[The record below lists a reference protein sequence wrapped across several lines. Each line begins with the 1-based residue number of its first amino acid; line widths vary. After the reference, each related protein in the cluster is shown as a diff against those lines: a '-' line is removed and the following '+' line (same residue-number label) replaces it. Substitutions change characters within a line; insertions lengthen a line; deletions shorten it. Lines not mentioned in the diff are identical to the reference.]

1 MTISCQITCE
11 LTETRRLDALNK
23 LNLLDTPP
31 SEAFDRI
38 TRMAARLFDLPIA
51 AVSLTD
57 ADRQWF
63 KSRVGVEHTAIPR
76 LRAPCGEVAESR
88 KVLLIPDLLE
98 DEFYRDSP
106 LATNGIRYYAGA
118 PLTTIDGYCLG
129 AMCVLGTEPRATTQA
144 EIEILTDL
152 AGMVMAQI
160 EMQHALGR
168 MDPLSG
174 LPNRNQFVEDFQDM
188 QRDGAAPEQRLAVLI
203 NLATPDQLARA
214 ARALTPSFLD
224 EVVVDAAA
232 WIRAETGQRRKVYH
246 VAATQ
251 FALLAEP
258 GMRLDDYLPLLEEKI
273 EHAVSISK
281 LRFVVTPS
289 IGVAP
294 FDTGTADA
302 LNVLRQAQ
310 RAAHDAIGSATR
322 VAVYSALEDS
332 LYRRRFDLLNDF
344 AEALISRDQLRLV
357 YQPRIDIASGEC
369 VGAEALLRW
378 NHPTLG
384 VIGPGEFIPIIERSG
399 LAQAT
404 TSWVLNRALRQQKA
418 WRDAGVH
425 LQLSL
430 NVSAA
435 NLLEPDL
442 ADRVVASLEHY
453 GLPPECL
460 ELEIT
465 ESAIMEQ
472 PVKATA
478 MLDVLAGAGVQ
489 LAIDDFGTGY
499 SSLSYLQRMP
509 ANVVKIDQSFILG
522 LEGDYRQQGLVRT
535 MITMSQDLGHRV
547 VAEGVERGDVLAFL
561 RSAGC
566 DEAQGYLFARPLEVE
581 AFNAWCRDNSTD
593 NEAAAASVA
602 ERQSRA
608 LCSTVPAL
616 RGGVAAARRR
626 HQAR

>member
-1 MTISCQITCE
+1 MTISCQPNE
-11 LTETRRLDALNK
+11 ARRLDALNK

-31 SEAFDRI
+31 SDAFDRI
-38 TRMAARLFDLPIA
+38 TRMAARLFALPIA

-63 KSRVGVEHTAIPR
+63 KSRVGVEHTSIPR
-76 LRAPCGEVAESR
+76 RQAPCGEVADSR
-88 KVLLIPDLLE
+88 RVLVIPDLLN
-98 DEFYRDSP
+98 DAAFRDSP
-106 LATNGIRYYAGA
+106 LAASGIRYYAGA

-129 AMCVLGTEPRATTQA
+129 AMCVLGTEPRETTQA
-144 EIEILTDL
+144 ELDILSDL
-152 AGMVMAQI
+152 AAMVMAQI

-168 MDPLSG
+168 VDPLSG
-174 LPNRNQFVEDFQDM
+174 LPNRNQFIEDFQDM
-188 QRDGAAPEQRLAVLI
+188 QRDSPANDQRLAVLI
-203 NLATPDQLARA
+203 NLATPDQLAHT
-214 ARALTPSFLD
+214 ARALDPSFLD
-224 EVVVDAAA
+224 ELVIDSAA
-232 WIRAETGQRRKVYH
+232 WIRAETGPRRKVYH
-246 VAATQ
+246 VAAMQ
-251 FALLAEP
+251 FALLSEP
-258 GMRLDDYLPLLEEKI
+258 GMSLEHYVPILEEKL
-273 EHAVSISK
+273 EMGVSISR
-281 LRFVVTPS
+281 LRFVTTPS

-294 FDTGTADA
+294 FEVGTADG

-310 RAAHDAIGSATR
+310 SAAHDAIDSATH
-322 VAVYSALEDS
+322 VAVYSAVEDR
-332 LYRRRFDLLNDF
+332 LYRRRFNLLNDF
-344 AEALISRDQLRLV
+344 AAALISRDQLRLV
-357 YQPRIDIASGEC
+357 YQPRVDIASGEC

-378 NHPTLG
+378 THPTLG
-384 VIGPGEFIPIIERSG
+384 PIGPGEFIPIIERSG

-404 TSWVLNRALRQQKA
+404 TAWVLDRALRQQQA
-418 WRDAGVH
+418 WRKAGLE

-430 NVSAA
+430 NVSAS

-442 ADRVVASLEHY
+442 ADRVVAGLEQY

-472 PVKATA
+472 PVKANA
-478 MLDVLAGAGVQ
+478 MLEALAGTGVH

-509 ANVVKIDQSFILG
+509 ANVVKIDQSFIRG
-522 LEGDYRQQGLVRT
+522 LEDDYRQQGLVRT

-581 AFNAWCRDNSTD
+581 AFAAWCRENSAWD
-593 NEAAAASVA
+593 DAVAASLPRREA
-602 ERQSRA
+602 RA
-608 LCSTVPAL
+608 LCS
-616 RGGVAAARRR
+616 VARPLKGNLAASRRR

>member
-1 MTISCQITCE
+1 MTISCQLNE
-11 LTETRRLDALNK
+11 ARRLEALNK

-31 SEAFDRI
+31 SDAFDRI

-63 KSRVGVEHTAIPR
+63 KSRVGVEHTSIPR
-76 LRAPCGEVAESR
+76 LQAPCGEVADSSS
-88 KVLLIPDLLE
+88 VLVIPDLLS
-98 DEFYRDSP
+98 DAAFRDSP
-106 LATNGIRYYAGA
+106 LAASGIRYYAGA
-118 PLTTIDGYCLG
+118 PLTTVDGYCLG
-129 AMCVLGTEPRATTQA
+129 AMCVLGTEPRETTQA
-144 EIEILTDL
+144 ELDILSDL
-152 AGMVMAQI
+152 AAMVMAQI
-160 EMQHALGR
+160 EMHHSLGR

-174 LPNRNQFVEDFQDM
+174 LPNRNQFIEDFQDM
-188 QRDGAAPEQRLAVLI
+188 QRDRPANEQRLAVLI
-203 NLATPDQLARA
+203 NLATPGQMSHAV
-214 ARALTPSFLD
+214 RALNPTFLD
-224 EVVVDAAA
+224 ELVIDSAA
-232 WIRAETGQRRKVYH
+232 WIRAETGPHRKVYH
-246 VAATQ
+246 VAAMQ
-251 FALLAEP
+251 FALLSEP
-258 GMRLDDYLPLLEEKI
+258 GVKLENYLPILEEKLEI
-273 EHAVSISK
+273 GVSISK
-281 LRFVVTPS
+281 LRFVTTPS
-289 IGVAP
+289 IGVTP
-294 FDTGTADA
+294 FEVGTADG

-310 RAAHDAIGSATR
+310 SAAQDAFDKTTH
-322 VAVYSALEDS
+322 VAVYSAVEDR
-332 LYRRRFDLLNDF
+332 LYQRRFDLLNDF
-344 AEALISRDQLRLV
+344 AAALTSRDQLRLV

-369 VGAEALLRW
+369 IGAEALLRW
-378 NHPTLG
+378 THPTLG
-384 VIGPGEFIPIIERSG
+384 PIGPGEFIPIIERSG

-404 TSWVLNRALRQQKA
+404 TAWVLNRALRQQQA
-418 WRDAGVH
+418 WRKAGLA

-430 NVSAA
+430 NVSAS

-442 ADRVVASLEHY
+442 ADRVVAGLEQY

-472 PVKATA
+472 PVKANA
-478 MLDVLAGAGVQ
+478 MLEALAGTGVH

-522 LEGDYRQQGLVRT
+522 LEDDYRQQGLVKT

-581 AFNAWCRDNSTD
+581 AFAAWCRDSSAWD
-593 NEAAAASVA
+593 DAVAASTPRREA
-602 ERQSRA
+602 RA
-608 LCSTVPAL
+608 LCSLTRPKVNT
-616 RGGVAAARRR
+616 AASRRR

>member
-1 MTISCQITCE
+1 MTISCQLHE
-11 LTETRRLDALNK
+11 ARRLEALNK

-31 SEAFDRI
+31 SDAFDRI
-38 TRMAARLFDLPIA
+38 TRMAARLFNLPIA

-63 KSRVGVEHTAIPR
+63 KSRVGVEHTSIPR
-76 LRAPCGEVAESR
+76 VGAPCGEVADNSR
-88 KVLLIPDLLE
+88 VLVIPDLLQ
-98 DEFYRDSP
+98 DDAFRDTP
-106 LATNGIRYYAGA
+106 LAASGIRYYAGA
-118 PLTTIDGYCLG
+118 PLTTVDGHCLG
-129 AMCVLGTEPRATTQA
+129 AMCVLGTEPRDTTQG
-144 EIEILTDL
+144 ELDILSDL
-152 AGMVMAQI
+152 AAMVMAQI

-174 LPNRNQFVEDFQDM
+174 LPNRNQFIEDFQDM
-188 QRDGAAPEQRLAVLI
+188 QRDRAADEQRLAVLI
-203 NLATPDQLARA
+203 NLATPDQLAHA
-214 ARALTPSFLD
+214 ARALPPSFLD

-232 WIRAETGQRRKVYH
+232 WIRAETGSRRKVYH

-251 FALLAEP
+251 FALISEP
-258 GMRLDDYLPLLEEKI
+258 GVGLADYLPALEEKM
-273 EHAVSISK
+273 EHAISVSK
-281 LRFVVTPS
+281 LRFVITPS

-294 FDTGTADA
+294 FEVGAADG
-302 LNVLRQAQ
+302 LSVLRQAQ
-310 RAAHDAIGSATR
+310 SAAHDAIDSATH
-322 VAVYSALEDS
+322 VAVHSALEDD
-332 LYRRRFDLLNDF
+332 LHRRRFDLLNDF
-344 AEALISRDQLRLV
+344 AAALISRDQLRLV

-384 VIGPGEFIPIIERSG
+384 PIGPGEFIPIIERSG

-404 TSWVLNRALRQQKA
+404 TAWVLNRALCQQQA
-418 WRDAGVH
+418 WRAAGVQ

-442 ADRVVASLEHY
+442 ADRLVAGLEQY

-472 PVKATA
+472 PVKASA
-478 MLDVLAGAGVQ
+478 MLEVLAGIGVH

-522 LEGDYRQQGLVRT
+522 LEDDYRQQGLVRT
-535 MITMSQDLGHRV
+535 MIAMSQDLGHRV

-566 DEAQGYLFARPLEVE
+566 DEAQGYLFARPMEVE
-581 AFNAWCRDNSTD
+581 AFGIWCRESSGWGDTVV
-593 NEAAAASVA
+593 ASA
-602 ERQSRA
+602 PRRAPRA
-608 LCSTVPAL
+608 LCSLARPA
-616 RGGVAAARRR
+616 VSMAASRRR

>member
-1 MTISCQITCE
+1 MTISCQINE
-11 LTETRRLDALNK
+11 PRRLDALNK

-63 KSRVGVEHTAIPR
+63 KSRVGVRHESIPR
-76 LRAPCGEVAESR
+76 PQAPCGEVSDTR
-88 KVLLIPDLLE
+88 QTLVIPDLLLHE
-98 DEFYRDSP
+98 GYRDSP
-106 LATNGIRYYAGA
+106 LAASGIRYYAGA

-129 AMCVLGTEPRATTQA
+129 AMCVLGTEPRETTPA
-144 EIEILTDL
+144 EMAILGDL
-152 AGMVMAQI
+152 AAMVMAQI

-174 LPNRNQFVEDFQDM
+174 LPNRNQFIEDFQDM
-188 QRDGAAPEQRLAVLI
+188 QRDRPADEQRLAVVI

-214 ARALTPSFLD
+214 ARAMDPSFLD
-224 EVVVDAAA
+224 GVVIDAAA

-246 VAATQ
+246 VSATQ
-251 FALLAEP
+251 FALLAKP
-258 GMRLDDYLPLLEEKI
+258 GVTLDDYLLLLEEKI
-273 EHAVSISK
+273 EHALSVSK
-281 LRFVVTPS
+281 LRFVITPT
-289 IGVAP
+289 IGLAP
-294 FDTGTADA
+294 FETGAADG

-310 RAAHDAIGSATR
+310 SAAHDAIGSATH
-322 VAVYSALEDS
+322 VAVYSALEDD

-344 AEALISRDQLRLV
+344 AAALISRDQLRLV

-384 VIGPGEFIPIIERSG
+384 PIGPGEFIPIIERSG

-404 TSWVLNRALRQQKA
+404 TAWVLNRALRQQKA
-418 WRDAGVH
+418 WRAAGLQ

-435 NLLEPDL
+435 NLMEPDL

-478 MLDVLAGAGVQ
+478 MLDVLAGVGVH

-509 ANVVKIDQSFILG
+509 ANVVKIDQSFIKG
-522 LEGDYRQQGLVRT
+522 LEDDCRQQGLVRT

-581 AFNAWCRDNSTD
+581 AFNAWCRDNSAQ
-593 NEAAAASVA
+593 NEAAAQSVV

-608 LCSTVPAL
+608 LCSTGPAL
-616 RGGVAAARRR
+616 RGGVSASRRR

>member
-1 MTISCQITCE
+1 MTISCP
-11 LTETRRLDALNK
+11 LNETRRLEALNK

-63 KSRVGVEHTAIPR
+63 KSRVGVEHMSIPR
-76 LRAPCGEVAESR
+76 QGAPCGEVADNS
-88 KVLLIPDLLE
+88 KVLVVRDLLQ
-98 DEFYRDSP
+98 DDFFRDSP
-106 LATNGIRYYAGA
+106 LASSGIRYYAGA

-129 AMCVLGTEPRATTQA
+129 AMCVLGTEPRETSQA
-144 EIEILTDL
+144 ELDILSDL
-152 AGMVMAQI
+152 AAMVMAQI

-168 MDPLSG
+168 VDPLSG
-174 LPNRNQFVEDFQDM
+174 LPNRNQFIEDFQDM
-188 QRDGAAPEQRLAVLI
+188 QLDRPADEKRLAVLI
-203 NLATPDQLARA
+203 NLATPDQLERA
-214 ARALTPSFLD
+214 ARAMNPSFLD

-232 WIRAETGQRRKVYH
+232 WIRAETGPRRKVYH

-251 FALLAEP
+251 FALIAEP
-258 GMRLDDYLPLLEEKI
+258 GVELADYLPIVEEKI
-273 EHAVSISK
+273 EHAISVSK
-281 LRFVVTPS
+281 LRFVITPS

-294 FDTGTADA
+294 FDIGTADG
-302 LNVLRQAQ
+302 LCVLRQAQ
-310 RAAHDAIGSATR
+310 SAAHDAIGCASR
-322 VAVYSALEDS
+322 VAVYSAVEDS

-344 AEALISRDQLRLV
+344 AAALIGRDQLRLV

-384 VIGPGEFIPIIERSG
+384 PIGPGEFIPIIERSG

-404 TSWVLNRALRQQKA
+404 TAWVLNRALAQQQR
-418 WRDAGVH
+418 WRAEGLRV
-425 LQLSL
+425 QLSL

-442 ADRVVASLEHY
+442 ADRVVAGLEQY

-472 PVKATA
+472 PVKANA
-478 MLDVLAGAGVQ
+478 MLEALAGAGVH

-509 ANVVKIDQSFILG
+509 ANVVKIDQSFIFG
-522 LEGDYRQQGLVRT
+522 LEDDERQQGLVRT
-535 MITMSQDLGHRV
+535 MIAMSQDLGHRV
-547 VAEGVERGDVLAFL
+547 VAEGVESGGVLAFL
-561 RSAGC
+561 RAAGC
-566 DEAQGYLFARPLEVE
+566 DEAQGYLFARPLEVD
-581 AFNAWCRDNSTD
+581 AFAAWCREHSAEH
-593 NEAAAASVA
+593 EAVAASVM

-608 LCSTVPAL
+608 LCSTGPAF
-616 RGGVAAARRR
+616 RNGVIASRRR
-626 HQAR
+626 HHAR

>member
-1 MTISCQITCE
+1 MTISCQINE
-11 LTETRRLDALNK
+11 ARRLEALNK

-63 KSRVGVEHTAIPR
+63 KSRVGVDHDRLPR
-76 LRAPCGEVAESR
+76 MHAPCSEVSDTRDMLVIA
-88 KVLLIPDLLE
+88 DLLE
-98 DEFYRDSP
+98 HDGYRDSP
-106 LATNGIRYYAGA
+106 LAATGIRYYAGA
-118 PLTTIDGYCLG
+118 PLTTADGYCLG
-129 AMCVLGTEPRATTQA
+129 SMCVLGTEPRETTPA
-144 EIEILTDL
+144 EIAILTDL
-152 AGMVMAQI
+152 AAMVMAQI

-174 LPNRNQFVEDFQDM
+174 LPNRNQFIEDFHDM
-188 QRDGAAPEQRLAVLI
+188 QRDRPAHEQGLAVVI
-203 NLATPDQLARA
+203 NLATPDQLAHA
-214 ARALTPSFLD
+214 ARAMDPSFLD
-224 EVVVDAAA
+224 GVVIDAAA

-246 VAATQ
+246 VNATQ
-251 FALLAEP
+251 FAVLAEP
-258 GMRLDDYLPLLEEKI
+258 GMKLDDYLPLLEEKI
-273 EHAVSISK
+273 EHAISISK
-281 LRFVVTPS
+281 LRFVITPT

-294 FDTGTADA
+294 FETGSADG

-310 RAAHDAIGSATR
+310 SAAHDAIGSATH
-322 VAVYSALEDS
+322 VAVYSALEDDA
-332 LYRRRFDLLNDF
+332 YRRRFDLLNDF

-369 VGAEALLRW
+369 IGAEALLRW

-384 VIGPGEFIPIIERSG
+384 PIGPGEFIPIIERSG

-404 TSWVLNRALRQQKA
+404 TAWVLNRALRQQKA
-418 WRDAGVH
+418 WRAAGVK

-435 NLLEPDL
+435 NLMEPDL
-442 ADRVVASLEHY
+442 ADRVVASLQHY

-472 PVKATA
+472 PLKATA
-478 MLDVLAGAGVQ
+478 MLDVLAGAGVH

-509 ANVVKIDQSFILG
+509 ANVVKIDQSFIKG
-522 LEGDYRQQGLVRT
+522 LEDDYRQQGLVRT
-535 MITMSQDLGHRV
+535 MITMSQDLGHKV

-566 DEAQGYLFARPLEVE
+566 DEAQGYLFARPLEVD
-581 AFNAWCRDNSTD
+581 AFNTWFSDNS
-593 NEAAAASVA
+593 AARIETVAESAA

-608 LCSTVPAL
+608 LCSTGPAL
-616 RGGVAAARRR
+616 RGGVAASRRR

>member
-1 MTISCQITCE
+1 MTISCQLHE
-11 LTETRRLDALNK
+11 ARRLEALNK

-38 TRMAARLFDLPIA
+38 TRMAARLFNLPIA

-76 LRAPCGEVAESR
+76 QGAPCGEVADGSHIL
-88 KVLLIPDLLE
+88 VIPDLLQ
-98 DEFYRDSP
+98 DEFFRDTP
-106 LATNGIRYYAGA
+106 LAASGIRYYAGA
-118 PLTTIDGYCLG
+118 PLTTVDGHCLG
-129 AMCVLGTEPRATTQA
+129 AMCVLGTEPRETTQA
-144 EIEILTDL
+144 ELDMLSDL
-152 AGMVMAQI
+152 AAMVMAQI

-168 MDPLSG
+168 IDPLSG
-174 LPNRNQFVEDFQDM
+174 LPNRNQFIEDFQDM
-188 QRDGAAPEQRLAVLI
+188 QRDRPADEQRLAVLI
-203 NLATPDQLARA
+203 NLATPDQLAHA
-214 ARALTPSFLD
+214 ARALNPSFLD
-224 EVVVDAAA
+224 EMVVDAAA
-232 WIRAETGQRRKVYH
+232 WIRAEAGARRKVYH
-246 VAATQ
+246 VAANQ
-251 FALLAEP
+251 FALISEA
-258 GMRLDDYLPLLEEKI
+258 GVAMADYLPALEEKM
-273 EHAVSISK
+273 EHAISVSK
-281 LRFVVTPS
+281 LRFVITPS

-294 FDTGTADA
+294 FDVGTADG
-302 LNVLRQAQ
+302 LSVLRQAQ
-310 RAAHDAIGSATR
+310 NAAHDAIDSATR
-322 VAVYSALEDS
+322 VAVYSAMEDG
-332 LYRRRFDLLNDF
+332 LYRRRFNLLNDF
-344 AEALISRDQLRLV
+344 AAALISRDQLRLV

-369 VGAEALLRW
+369 IGAEALLRW

-384 VIGPGEFIPIIERSG
+384 PIGPGEFIPLIERSG

-404 TSWVLNRALRQQKA
+404 TAWVLSRALRQQQA
-418 WRDAGVH
+418 WRAAGLR

-442 ADRVVASLEHY
+442 ADRVVAELEQH

-472 PVKATA
+472 PAKATA
-478 MLDVLAGAGVQ
+478 MLEALAGAGVH

-522 LEGDYRQQGLVRT
+522 LEDDYRQQGLVRT
-535 MITMSQDLGHRV
+535 MIAMSQDLGHRV

-566 DEAQGYLFARPLEVE
+566 DEAQGDLFARPLEVE
-581 AFNAWCRDNSTD
+581 AFGIWCRESSGWGD
-593 NEAAAASVA
+593 AVAASVP
-602 ERQSRA
+602 RRDPRA
-608 LCSTVPAL
+608 LCSLARPKASL
-616 RGGVAAARRR
+616 AASRRR

>member
-1 MTISCQITCE
+1 MTISCQIHE
-11 LTETRRLDALNK
+11 ARRLEALNK

-31 SEAFDRI
+31 SDAFDRI
-38 TRMAARLFDLPIA
+38 TRMAARLFNLPIA

-63 KSRVGVEHTAIPR
+63 KSRVGVEHTSIPR
-76 LRAPCGEVAESR
+76 EKAPCGEVADGSR
-88 KVLLIPDLLE
+88 TLVIPDLLK
-98 DEFYRDSP
+98 DEFFRDSP
-106 LATNGIRYYAGA
+106 LAASGIRYYAGA
-118 PLTTIDGYCLG
+118 PLTTIDGHCLG
-129 AMCVLGTEPRATTQA
+129 AMCVLGTEPRDTTQA
-144 EIEILTDL
+144 ELDMLSDL
-152 AGMVMAQI
+152 AAMVMAQI

-168 MDPLSG
+168 VDPLSG
-174 LPNRNQFVEDFQDM
+174 LPNRNQFIEDFHDM
-188 QRDGAAPEQRLAVLI
+188 QRDRPADEQRLAVLI
-203 NLATPDQLARA
+203 NLATPDQMAHA
-214 ARALTPSFLD
+214 ARALNPSFLD
-224 EVVVDAAA
+224 EMMVDSAA
-232 WIRAETGQRRKVYH
+232 WIRAEAGPRRTLYH
-246 VAATQ
+246 VAAMQ
-251 FALLAEP
+251 FALLSEP
-258 GMRLDDYLPLLEEKI
+258 GVVLEDYLPILEEKL
-273 EHAVSISK
+273 EMGVSISK
-281 LRFVVTPS
+281 LRFVTTPS

-294 FDTGTADA
+294 FEMGTADG

-310 RAAHDAIGSATR
+310 SAAHDAIDCDTR
-322 VAVYSALEDS
+322 VAVYSAAEDR

-344 AEALISRDQLRLV
+344 ATALISRDQLRLV

-369 VGAEALLRW
+369 IGAEALLRW

-384 VIGPGEFIPIIERSG
+384 PISPGEFIPIIERSG

-404 TSWVLNRALRQQKA
+404 TAWVLSRALRQQQA
-418 WRDAGVH
+418 WRAAGLQ
-425 LQLSL
+425 LQLSV
-430 NVSAA
+430 NVSAS

-442 ADRVVASLEHY
+442 ADRVVAGLEQY

-472 PVKATA
+472 PVKANATLEA
-478 MLDVLAGAGVQ
+478 LAGTGVH

-522 LEGDYRQQGLVRT
+522 LEDDYRQQGLVRT
-535 MITMSQDLGHRV
+535 MISMSQDMGHRV

-581 AFNAWCRDNSTD
+581 AFAVWCRESGAWDDTL
-593 NEAAAASVA
+593 AANPTP
-602 ERQSRA
+602 RQLRA
-608 LCSTVPAL
+608 LCTMARP
-616 RGGVAAARRR
+616 RGSMAASRRR

>member
-1 MTISCQITCE
+1 MTISCQINE
-11 LTETRRLDALNK
+11 ARRLEALNK

-63 KSRVGVEHTAIPR
+63 KSREGVDHDRLPR
-76 LRAPCGEVAESR
+76 MQAPCSEVSDTRDMLVIA
-88 KVLLIPDLLE
+88 DLLQHE
-98 DEFYRDSP
+98 HYRDSP
-106 LATNGIRYYAGA
+106 LAATGIRYYAGA
-118 PLTTIDGYCLG
+118 PLTTADGYCLG
-129 AMCVLGTEPRATTQA
+129 SMCVLGTEPRETTPA
-144 EIEILTDL
+144 EIAILTDL
-152 AGMVMAQI
+152 AAMVMAQI

-174 LPNRNQFVEDFQDM
+174 LPNRNQFIEDFHDM
-188 QRDGAAPEQRLAVLI
+188 QRERAAHEQGLAVVI
-203 NLATPDQLARA
+203 NLATPDQLAHA
-214 ARALTPSFLD
+214 ARAMDPSFLD
-224 EVVVDAAA
+224 GVVIDAAA

-246 VAATQ
+246 VATTQ
-251 FALLAEP
+251 FAVLAEP
-258 GMRLDDYLPLLEEKI
+258 GMTLDDYLPLLEEKI
-273 EHAVSISK
+273 EHAISISK
-281 LRFVVTPS
+281 LRFVITPT

-294 FDTGTADA
+294 FETGSADG

-310 RAAHDAIGSATR
+310 SAAHDAIGSATH
-322 VAVYSALEDS
+322 VAVYSALEDDA
-332 LYRRRFDLLNDF
+332 YRRRFDLLNDF

-384 VIGPGEFIPIIERSG
+384 PIGPGEFIPIIERSG

-404 TSWVLNRALRQQKA
+404 TAWVLNRALRQQKA
-418 WRDAGVH
+418 WRAAGVR

-435 NLLEPDL
+435 NLMEPDL
-442 ADRVVASLEHY
+442 ADRVVASLQHY

-472 PVKATA
+472 PLKATA
-478 MLDVLAGAGVQ
+478 MLDVLAGAGVH

-509 ANVVKIDQSFILG
+509 ANVVKIDQSFIKG
-522 LEGDYRQQGLVRT
+522 LEDDYRQQGLVRT
-535 MITMSQDLGHRV
+535 MITMSQDLGHKV

-566 DEAQGYLFARPLEVE
+566 DEAQGYLFARPLEVD
-581 AFNAWCRDNSTD
+581 AFNTWFGDNRTQ
-593 NEAAAASVA
+593 NEAVADSVA

-616 RGGVAAARRR
+616 RGVAASRRR